1 MPKQLKAAN
10 RGMLHV
16 GGDLAD
22 FSDTAA
28 VLALCDLT
36 ISVDTSVAHLAAA
49 HGAAGLSPAAIP
61 AGLALDGSI
70 ATAAPGTPAV
80 KLFRQPAPGD
90 WNSVLKSVS
99 EALASQ
105 RSPAT

>member
-1 MPKQLKAAN
+1 
-10 RGMLHV
+10 MLHV

-49 HGAAGLSPAAIP
+49 MGRPAYLLIPFQPDWRWTADRDRSPWY
-61 AGLALDGSI
+61 
-70 ATAAPGTPAV
+70 PAV